1 MNTAVPEGKILV
13 RFDGVCILCSRTVSL
28 ILKADKKRKFMF
40 QSFQNSEAKEPGD
53 SILVFEGLKTYSHFD
68 AVLKI
73 AEELG
78 GIYKVAA
85 IFRLIPRKWR
95 HSLYLWIARN
105 RYRWFGVRKSCYL
118 PSAKNM
124 ERFI

>member
-1 MNTAVPEGKILV
+1 MNSLVPEGKILV
-13 RFDGVCILCSRTVSL
+13 QFDGVCILCSRTVNF
-28 ILKADKKRKFMF
+28 ILKADRRKKFLF
-40 QSFQNSEAKEPGD
+40 QTLQNSESKKPGD
-53 SILVFEGLKTYSHFD
+53 SVIVTDGQKTYSHFD

-78 GIYKVAA
+78 GIYRMAA
-85 IFRLIPRKWR
+85 IFRLIPRNWR

-105 RYRWFGVRKSCYL
+105 RYRWFGVRESCYL
-118 PSAKNM
+118 PSAEEI

>member
-1 MNTAVPEGKILV
+1 MSPIVPKGKILV
-13 RFDGVCILCSRTVSL
+13 QFDGVCILCSRTVNFT
-28 ILKADKKRKFMF
+28 LKADKRKKFLF
-40 QSFQNSEAKEPGD
+40 QTLQSSTLKEPGESVIVSD
-53 SILVFEGLKTYSHFD
+53 GQTTYSHFD

-78 GIYKVAA
+78 GIYKLAA
-85 IFRLIPRKWR
+85 IFKLIPRKWR

-105 RYRWFGVRKSCYL
+105 RYSWFGVRESCYL
-118 PSAKNM
+118 PSAEEI

>member
-1 MNTAVPEGKILV
+1 MSPIVPKGKILV
-13 RFDGVCILCSRTVSL
+13 QFDGVCILCSRTVNF
-28 ILKADKKRKFMF
+28 ILKADKRKKFLF
-40 QSFQNSEAKEPGD
+40 QTLQRSALKEPGESVIVSD
-53 SILVFEGLKTYSHFD
+53 GQTTYSHFD

-78 GIYKVAA
+78 GIYKLAA
-85 IFRLIPRKWR
+85 IFKLIPRKWR

-105 RYRWFGVRKSCYL
+105 RYRWFGVRESCYL
-118 PSAKNM
+118 PSAEVL

>member
-1 MNTAVPEGKILV
+1 MNPTVPEGKILV
-13 RFDGVCILCSRTVSL
+13 QFDGVCILCSSTVNF
-28 ILKADKKRKFMF
+28 ILKADRHNKFLF
-40 QSFQNSEAKEPGD
+40 QTLQNSAMKEPDGSVIVTD
-53 SILVFEGLKTYSHFD
+53 GQKTYSHFD

-78 GIYKVAA
+78 GIYKLAA
-85 IFRLIPRKWR
+85 IFKLIPRKWR

-118 PSAKNM
+118 PLIKHK